1 VTSTPGRAEQVG
13 ETPSL
18 RVHKATPLPVA
29 MSACTRVANGTVR
42 TRVAT
47 HRQTRARR
55 QCLARALPTLPKDTT
70 EQIKQCAGAIQSALR
85 DGANTQSIELN
96 LPLIGATDLDDWPG
110 GIRQQYKA
118 LAPMVGDVL
127 KLLNVE
133 TQEVCQQRVIDD
145 ADAVA
150 AITLESDIVVSF
162 PTAEVLDELRSIEKS
177 DRRVKIIANPQWNT
191 QGAIIGD
198 FGFGPWKKRAE
209 EFVAKFEQV
218 YYLKEQRIQGEI
230 VRTLKVYPNDWQV
243 FALSPDANNNIVA
256 EPLGTFAERP
266 MYDELKKLL
275 ESREGSIAAM
285 NWVERA
291 KREATFNAKSLQSP
305 PKQE

>member
-1 VTSTPGRAEQVG
+1 MT
-13 ETPSL
+13 
-18 RVHKATPLPVA
+18 
-29 MSACTRVANGTVR
+29 
-42 TRVAT
+42 
-47 HRQTRARR
+47 
-55 QCLARALPTLPKDTT
+55 RALPSLPKDTT
-70 EQIKQCAGAIQSALR
+70 EQIEQCAGAIQSALG
-85 DGANTQSIELN
+85 DGVNTQSIELN

-127 KLLNVE
+127 KLLNKE
-133 TQEVCQQRVIDD
+133 TQEVCQQRVMDD